1 MRLVSLFTG
10 LNYMIQVYTGEGKG
24 KTTAALGLALRALGQ
39 GQRVCLIQ
47 FMKKGDFG
55 EIKALKKIKN
65 ITVKQFGRRSFVD
78 FKKPEPKDIQLAQQ
92 GLAYAKKVIKERR
105 NSLVILD
112 EINVAVKFNLLPL
125 AEILSLIKKVP
136 LSTEIV
142 LTGRGA
148 SVKII
153 KRADLVTEMKARK
166 HYFYKGIK
174 ARKGIEY

>member
-1 MRLVSLFTG
+1 
-10 LNYMIQVYTGEGKG
+10 MIHVYTGEGKG

-39 GQRVCLIQ
+39 GKRVCLIQ

-55 EIKALKKIKN
+55 EIKAFKKYKK
-65 ITVKQFGRRSFVD
+65 ITVKQFGRRSFVNL
-78 FKKPEPKDIQLAQQ
+78 KKPGLEDRQAAQK
-92 GLAYAKKVIKERR
+92 GIAYAKKAIKARKYK
-105 NSLVILD
+105 LVILD

-125 AEILSLIKKVP
+125 AKVLSLLKKVP

-142 LTGRGA
+142 LTGRFA
-148 SVKII
+148 HAKIL

-166 HYFYKGIK
+166 HYFNKGIR